1 MLYICDAPGGKTWFQ
16 IESEMEAARESEL
29 MGHAVEKY
37 FLRARE
43 DAGRTYAPTSRAFI
57 ERDIGRADHIRRTMP
72 VFATLRDPEGNGLA
86 TAMLAPPARSAD
98 AFTPVIVGPAN
109 SDPYPQ
115 HADAIAALA
124 VHFGCPL
131 ERERCYPYR
140 R

>member
-1 MLYICDAPGGKTWFQ
+1 MLFICDAPGGKTWFQ

-37 FLRARE
+37 FLRARD
-43 DAGRTYAPTSRAFI
+43 DAARTYAPTSRAFI
-57 ERDIGRADHIRRTMP
+57 EQDIGRADHIRRAMP
-72 VFATLRDPEGNGLA
+72 VFATLRDPEGAGLA
-86 TAMLAPPARSAD
+86 TAMLPPHARSAD
-98 AFTPVIVGPAN
+98 AFTPIVVGPAN

-124 VHFGCPL
+124 LHFGCAL